1 MNTRVLFVSV
11 VTVGALALTA
21 CGSKGEA
28 GPSAGAGDTLTLG
41 ASVSLTGK
49 LAREGTLTQEGY
61 KLCVEKVNAD
71 LAVPA
76 RARAISFNSA
86 SVTVQRA

>member
-28 GPSAGAGDTLTLG
+28 GPSAGSGDTLTLG

-61 KLCVEKVNAD
+61 KLCVEKVNA
-71 LAVPA
+71 LSL
-76 RARAISFNSA
+76 IHI
-86 SVTVQRA
+86 